1 LSIRELARHLN
12 LSIGTVSRALN
23 GKSDVNAETRERVM
37 KAAAQ
42 LGYSPNQSGRSL
54 RQGTTG
60 MVALLIPTNDKME
73 FTGTI
78 FMRVL
83 EGLRTFVRNR
93 DRDVMVLLSGDGD
106 EAYAYLRRTVER
118 RLADGLIIS
127 QTQRLDPRIDYLLD
141 KRIPFVA
148 FGRSASGGT
157 HSWLDLDFE
166 GVAEAGVERLYAKG
180 HRRIAAAVSQ
190 GEINYSRIFRDAY
203 RRAMKTRGLPID
215 PELIVQVPN
224 SEEGG
229 YQLGTKLIEMAE
241 RPSAVIVINQGMVVG
256 LYRRLAEA
264 SLRPGRDLSIIGFQE
279 EPTARFLTPQVTCY
293 QSDLDGLGE
302 RLGEALLAQIEA
314 TGGKP
319 ATPIQ
324 QVWPMRL
331 AEGGGSDGPP
341 PSPQRPRRLPS
352 LA

>member
-1 LSIRELARHLN
+1 MSIRELARHLN

-23 GKSDVNAETRERVM
+23 GKSDVNAETRERVT

-54 RQGTTG
+54 RQGMTG
-60 MVALLIPTNDKME
+60 MVALLIPTNDKLE

-78 FMRVL
+78 FTRVL

-127 QTQRLDPRIDYLLD
+127 QTQHRDPRIDYLLE

-148 FGRSASGGT
+148 FGRTASGGS

-180 HRRIAAAVSQ
+180 HRRIAAAVSV
-190 GEINYSRIFRDAY
+190 GEINYSRIFRDGY
-203 RRAMKTRGLPID
+203 RRAMKKRDLPLD
-215 PELIVQVPN
+215 PELIIRIPN

-229 YQLGTKLIEMAE
+229 YQLGSRIIEMAE
-241 RPSAVIVINQGMVVG
+241 RPTAVIVINQGMVVG

-264 SLRPGRDLSIIGFQE
+264 NLLPGRDLSIIGFQE
-279 EPTARFLTPQVTCY
+279 EPTARFLTPPVTCY
-293 QSDLDGLGE
+293 QSDLDRLGE
-302 RLGEALLAQIEA
+302 RLGESLLAQIDA
-314 TGGKP
+314 PAGKP
-319 ATPIQ
+319 AKPIQ
-324 QVWPMRL
+324 QIWPMHL
-331 AEGGGSDGPP
+331 AEGGRSDGPP
-341 PSPQRPRRLPS
+341 PQRARRANS
-352 LA
+352 LT